1 MHLITDLGLI
11 SCPINTG
18 KTKKEGSIKD
28 WPLVTSP
35 QYNKKNTNVLRDTEG
50 IAAIVIRVWVILFK
64 A

>member
-1 MHLITDLGLI
+1 MHLIADLGLI
-11 SCPINTG
+11 SSPINTG
-18 KTKKEGSIKD
+18 KEGSIKD